1 MARIPGE
8 IYDINC
14 QYFKERNGKKAV
26 WVHRDVVSKLSAI
39 SHKCSVEPAQLLDY
53 LLRTGI
59 TLKTFVSTCIKRILL
74 NGRVL
79 VIFLMSL
86 MKNIKRTTLTICSGS
101 IVSKWYKLSK

>member
-1 MARIPGE
+1 MSMERIPGE

-53 LLRTGI
+53 LLRTG
-59 TLKTFVSTCIKRILL
+59 L
-74 NGRVL
+74 NTIEHNPELTVKFDLEGV
-79 VIFLMSL
+79 
-86 MKNIKRTTLTICSGS
+86 KN
-101 IVSKWYKLSK
+101 VE